1 MSSKSSRTTK
11 TDPADTAP
19 RADLPER
26 VAVGR
31 ILRPHGVRGEVVV
44 RVLSDVPG
52 RLWPGSKVLGS
63 REGGASI
70 PLVVETYRDHK
81 TGAVVRFA
89 GYGDR
94 DRAEELRDLL
104 LEVDRS
110 EVPEAPEGTYYWYQL
125 IGCRCQAG
133 GEDLGEVVDL
143 VEDGGGLLLVVSDG
157 EREVPIPFVQSF
169 LKDVDVERGRI
180 ELDLPPGLLEACASR
195 S

>member
-1 MSSKSSRTTK
+1 MSSKSSRTK
-11 TDPADTAP
+11 TDPAT

-31 ILRPHGVRGEVVV
+31 VLRPHGVRGEVVLQ
-44 RVLSDVPG
+44 VLSDVPG
-52 RLWPGSKVLGS
+52 RLAPGSSVVGT
-63 REGGASI
+63 RNGRPSI
-70 PLVVETYRDHK
+70 PLIVETHREHK
-81 TGAVVRFA
+81 SGAVVRFA
-89 GYGDR
+89 GCGDR
-94 DRAEELRDLL
+94 ERAEELRDLL

-125 IGCRCQAG
+125 LGCRCGAG

-143 VEDGGGLLLVVSDG
+143 LEDGGGLLLVVSDG
-157 EREVPIPFVQSF
+157 EREVPIPFVRSF

-180 ELDLPPGLLEACASR
+180 ELDLPPWLLETCASR